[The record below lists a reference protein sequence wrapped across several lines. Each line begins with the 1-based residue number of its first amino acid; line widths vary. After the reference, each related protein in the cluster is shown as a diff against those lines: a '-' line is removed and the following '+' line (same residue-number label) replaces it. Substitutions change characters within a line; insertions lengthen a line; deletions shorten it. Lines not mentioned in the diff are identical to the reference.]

1 MDIGWNED
9 MPAFVL
15 FSILTIN
22 GDLIT
27 IVLEK
32 IIDMKIFTKILL
44 LTLFLSA
51 VTIAQFKDQSEV
63 SSSVSQSLIKSEDS
77 GLLFGWFN
85 LSRLT
90 MHQSYSMSY
99 TTNGTQGYSL
109 GVYTNNLMYQLFDP
123 LALHV
128 GVSLVASPFNNVGG
142 SFSKDVSGLYL
153 SNVDLTYH
161 PTPSMYLQL
170 SYRQL
175 PAMYWLNNFD
185 SAIGYWPN
193 LGIVGE
199 EESH

>member
-1 MDIGWNED
+1 MDIGWNEG

-22 GDLIT
+22 GDLST

-153 SNVDLTYH
+153 SNVDLTY
-161 PTPSMYLQL
+161 PSHAEYVSSTFVSPITGDVL
-170 SYRQL
+170 
-175 PAMYWLNNFD
+175 
-185 SAIGYWPN
+185 
-193 LGIVGE
+193 VE
-199 EESH
+199 

>member
-1 MDIGWNED
+1 
-9 MPAFVL
+9 
-15 FSILTIN
+15 
-22 GDLIT
+22 
-27 IVLEK
+27 
-32 IIDMKIFTKILL
+32 MKIFTKILL